1 MSLLNPLHQ
10 FSTFNTI
17 FTLSVLTA
25 GEVNSPNTTYK
36 VREPNHVLLRSG
48 GGATNKTT
56 TYYEDRLGIKLEY
69 FIDNVN
75 IESLVTNNSKTR
87 SSNATAISFD
97 VIEPYSMGLFL
108 QTLAIAAK
116 EAYGN
121 EYVNYLDTPYLLTIE
136 FIGYDDDGNP
146 IAIQD
151 NLTRHFPIQL
161 TDMQFDVSQSGSQYS
176 VEAIPWNETA
186 FFDQIERTNA
196 DIQITGRTVA
206 EVLQDGPY
214 SLSTVL
220 NANLAR
226 QVAEG
231 KEVEADSVAIIF
243 PQSIT
248 SSNNLG
254 TLQATQIDAA
264 QQNLNIDDAGVPG
277 AVITGFK
284 TGVLDSGVGQNTVD
298 PSIKNY
304 VDNFIRE
311 QGDDFSVA
319 ESIGLNDFGAAKII
333 DGFQEPGK
341 TPMPFESDQYKND
354 VFYRSDVTLDNEL
367 RVYNYGQNTKIT
379 KIIEDVILSSKWGQ
393 GLTSVSPDA
402 NGYVDWF
409 RVQSKVLL
417 DSDKTQQRHSGRLAR
432 TYIYEVVP
440 YKVHMS
446 TIQLP
451 TTGGPGY
458 GPMQSAVAKE
468 YNYIYTGENS
478 DILNFDIRLNAAFF
492 VGLKTDIGN
501 INNEHAT
508 GATQD
513 HSKQQDVEYVQVG
526 TGSGVENPGGLGKTG
541 NVLSSNT
548 SSAGGNGISN
558 SKISA
563 AQQFHNLIINSD
575 VDLLEL
581 DLDIFGDPYFM
592 ADSGMGN
599 YNSPEATLFLNGD
612 GTLDYQRSET
622 SVIVNFR
629 TPIDYND
636 NGGMYFPEDQSVAV
650 DAFSGLYRVLSI
662 TNTINGGKFTQRLN
676 LLRLRNQDEVPEEES
691 TPILQDGA
699 SGPYSPFG

>member
-1 MSLLNPLHQ
+1 MSLNNPLHQ

-25 GEVNSPNTTYK
+25 GEINSPNSTYK
-36 VREPNHVLLRSG
+36 IREPSHVLLRSG
-48 GGATNKTT
+48 GGAVNKTT

-75 IESLVTNNSKTR
+75 IESLVMNNSTTR

-97 VIEPYSMGLFL
+97 IIEPYSMGLFL
-108 QTLAIAAK
+108 QTIAIAAK

-121 EYVNYLDTPYLLTIE
+121 EYVNYLDTPYLLSIE
-136 FIGYDDDGNP
+136 FIGYDDDGYP
-146 IAIQD
+146 VAVQD
-151 NLTRHFPIQL
+151 NLTRHYPIQL
-161 TDMQFDVSQSGSQYS
+161 TDMQFDVSASGSQYS
-176 VEAIPWNETA
+176 IEAIPWNESA
-186 FFDQIERTNA
+186 FFDQIERTNS

-206 EVLQDGPY
+206 EVLQDGPF

-220 NANLAR
+220 NANLQR

-231 KEVEADSVAIIF
+231 KEVEADSIAIIF
-243 PQSIT
+243 PQSI
-248 SSNNLG
+248 SSTNNLG

-264 QQNLNIDDAGVPG
+264 QQNMDVANQGVPG
-277 AVITGFK
+277 AVISGFQ

-304 VDNFIRE
+304 VDNFVADQQE
-311 QGDDFSVA
+311 DFGVA
-319 ESIGLNDFGAAKII
+319 ESLGLNDFGAAKII
-333 DGFQEPGK
+333 DGFQETGK
-341 TPMPFESDQYKND
+341 TPMPTELKQYRND
-354 VFYRSDVTLDNEL
+354 VFNRSDITLDNEL
-367 RVYNYGQNTKIT
+367 RVYSYGQNTKIT
-379 KIIEDVILSSKWGQ
+379 KVIEDVILSSKWGQ
-393 GLTSVSPDA
+393 GLTEISPDT
-402 NGYVDWF
+402 NGYIDWF

-417 DSDKTQQRHSGRLAR
+417 DGNKTQQRHSGRLAR
-432 TYIYEVVP
+432 TYVYEVVP

-458 GPMQSAVAKE
+458 GPMQNSVAKE

-492 VGLKTDIGN
+492 VGLKTDLGN
-501 INNEHAT
+501 INNDHAT

-513 HSKQQDVEYVQVG
+513 NTNQTAVEYVQVS
-526 TGSGVENPGGLGKTG
+526 TSSGVENPGGLAKTG
-541 NVLSSNT
+541 NLLSSNT

-563 AQQFHNLIINSD
+563 AQQFHNLIVNSD

-599 YNSPEATLFLNGD
+599 YNSPESSLFVNSD
-612 GTLDYQRSET
+612 GSLDYQRSET

-636 NGGMYFPEDQSVAV
+636 ATGGMFFPEDQSIAV
-650 DAFSGLYRVLSI
+650 DAFSGLYRVLAIS
-662 TNTINGGKFTQRLN
+662 NTISGGKFTQRLN
-676 LLRLRNQDEVPEEES
+676 LLRLRNQDEVPQEE
-691 TPILQDGA
+691 TTTILQDGA
-699 SGPYSPFG
+699 TGPYTPF

>member
-1 MSLLNPLHQ
+1 MSLANPLHA

-17 FTLSVLTA
+17 FTLSVLTPA
-25 GEVNSPNTTYK
+25 EVNSPNSTYK
-36 VREPNHVLLRSG
+36 VREPEYTILRSG
-48 GGATNKTT
+48 GGATNKVT

-87 SSNATAISFD
+87 SSNATSITFD
-97 VIEPYSMGLFL
+97 IVEPYSMGLFL
-108 QTLAIAAK
+108 QTIAIAAK

-136 FIGYDDDGNP
+136 FAGYDDNGYPVVIN
-146 IAIQD
+146 D

-161 TDMQFDVSQSGSQYS
+161 TDMQFDVTAGGSQYAI
-176 VEAIPWNETA
+176 EAIPWNESA
-186 FFDQIERTNA
+186 FFDQIERTNS

-214 SLSTVL
+214 SLTSVL
-220 NANLAR
+220 NANLQR

-231 KEVEADSVAIIF
+231 KEVEADSIAIIF
-243 PQSIT
+243 PTSI
-248 SSNNLG
+248 SSTNNLG
-254 TLQATQIDAA
+254 TLQATQIQQAS
-264 QQNLNIDDAGVPG
+264 QNLDTSNAGVPG
-277 AVITGFK
+277 AVITGFQ
-284 TGVLDSGVGQNTVD
+284 TGVLDSGVGKSTVD

-304 VDNFIRE
+304 VNDFV
-311 QGDDFSVA
+311 QGQDSDFNVA
-319 ESIGLNDFGAAKII
+319 ESLGLNDFGAAKII
-333 DGFQEPGK
+333 DNFAETGK
-341 TPMPFESDQYKND
+341 TPMPSENAQYKND
-354 VFYRSDVTLDNEL
+354 VYNRQNITLDDEL
-367 RVYNYGQNTKIT
+367 RVYNYGQNTKVT

-393 GLTSVSPDA
+393 NLTSLSPDE

-417 DSDKTQQRHSGRLAR
+417 DGNKTQQRHSGRLAR
-432 TYIYEVVP
+432 TYVYEVVP

-446 TIQLP
+446 TIQMP
-451 TTGGPGY
+451 TQGGPGY
-458 GPMQSAVAKE
+458 SAMSNAVAKE

-492 VGLKTDIGN
+492 VGLKTELGN
-501 INNEHAT
+501 ITNDHIT
-508 GATQD
+508 GGTQD
-513 HSKQQDVEYVQVG
+513 NARQTAVEYVGVDQ
-526 TGSGVENPGGLGKTG
+526 SAGVENPGGLAKTG
-541 NVLSSNT
+541 NLLSSNT

-558 SKISA
+558 AKIAA

-599 YNSPEATLFLNGD
+599 YNSPEASLFLNSD
-612 GTLDYQRSET
+612 GSLDYQRSET

-629 TPIDYND
+629 TPIDYL
-636 NGGMYFPEDQSVAV
+636 GETMVFPEDQSVSV
-650 DAFSGLYRVLSI
+650 SAFSGLYRVLAI

-676 LLRLRNQDEVPEEES
+676 LLRLRNQDEVES
-691 TPILQDGA
+691 SSTTPILTDGA
-699 SGPYSPFG
+699 EGPSTPF

>member
-1 MSLLNPLHQ
+1 MALINPLHA

-25 GEVNSPNTTYK
+25 NEVNSPNSTYK
-36 VREPNHVLLRSG
+36 IREPSNVLLRSG

-75 IESLVTNNSKTR
+75 IESLVTNNSTTR
-87 SSNATAISFD
+87 SSNATSVNFE
-97 VIEPYSMGLFL
+97 VVEPYSMGLFL

-136 FIGYDDDGNP
+136 FIGYDDNGNP
-146 IAIQD
+146 VVVTD
-151 NLTRHFPIQL
+151 NLTRHYPIQL
-161 TDMQFDVSQSGSQYS
+161 TDLQFNVNSSGSTYNI
-176 VEAIPWNETA
+176 EAIPWNETA
-186 FFDQIERTNA
+186 FFDQIERTNS

-206 EVLQDGPY
+206 EVLQDGPF

-220 NANLAR
+220 NANLQR
-226 QVAEG
+226 QTAEG
-231 KEVEADSVAIIF
+231 KEVEADSIAIIF
-243 PQSIT
+243 PT
-248 SSNNLG
+248 SVSSTNNLG
-254 TLQATQIDAA
+254 TLQATQIGAA
-264 QQNLNIDDAGVPG
+264 QFIDVDNPGVPG
-277 AVITGFK
+277 AVISGFQTGI
-284 TGVLDSGVGQNTVD
+284 LDSGVGQNTID

-304 VDNFIRE
+304 VDNFVAT
-311 QGDDFSVA
+311 QGTQFGVA

-333 DGFQEPGK
+333 DGFSEAGK
-341 TPMPFESDQYKND
+341 SPMPTEGSKYKND
-354 VFYRSDVTLDNEL
+354 VFDRSNITLNDEL
-367 RVYNYGQNTKIT
+367 RVYNYGQNTKVT

-393 GLTSVSPDA
+393 GLTEVSPDS

-417 DSDKTQQRHSGRLAR
+417 DSNKTQQRHSGRLAR

-446 TIQLP
+446 TIQMP

-458 GPMQSAVAKE
+458 SPMANAVAKE
-468 YNYIYTGENS
+468 YNYIYTGANS
-478 DILNFDIRLNAAFF
+478 DIINFDIRLNAAFF
-492 VGLKTDIGN
+492 VGLKTDLGN
-501 INNEHAT
+501 ITGDHAT
-508 GATQD
+508 GNTQD
-513 HSKQQDVEYVQVG
+513 NTRQGAVEYVQIG
-526 TGSGVENPGGLGKTG
+526 GSSNAQNPGGLAKTG
-541 NVLSSNT
+541 NVLTSNT

-581 DLDIFGDPYFM
+581 DIDIFGDPYFM

-599 YNSPEATLFLNGD
+599 YNSTEAALFLNSD
-612 GTLDYQRSET
+612 GSLDYQRSET

-629 TPIDYND
+629 TPIDYNE
-636 NGGMYFPEDQSVAV
+636 NNTMYFPEDQSIAV
-650 DAFSGLYRVLSI
+650 NAFSGLYRVLTI
-662 TNTINGGKFTQRLN
+662 TNTINSGKFTQRLN
-676 LLRLRNQDEVPEEES
+676 LLRLRNQDEVPSEDS
-691 TPILQDGA
+691 QPILQSGQ
-699 SGPYSPFG
+699 SGPYSPF

>member
-1 MSLLNPLHQ
+1 MALLNPLHQ

-25 GEVNSPNTTYK
+25 SEVNSPNTTYK
-36 VREPNHVLLRSG
+36 VREPSHVILRSG

-75 IESLVTNNSKTR
+75 IESLVTNNSRTR
-87 SSNATAISFD
+87 SSNATAVTFD
-97 VIEPYSMGLFL
+97 IIEPYSMGLFL
-108 QTLAIAAK
+108 QTIAIAAK

-146 IAIQD
+146 VAIQD
-151 NLTRHFPIQL
+151 NLTRHYPIQL
-161 TDMQFDVSQSGSQYS
+161 TDMQFDVSQSGSQYA
-176 VEAIPWNETA
+176 VEAIPWNESA
-186 FFDQIERTNA
+186 FFDQIERTNS
-196 DIQITGRTVA
+196 DVQITGRTVA

-220 NANLAR
+220 NANLQR

-231 KEVEADSVAIIF
+231 KEVEADSIAIIF
-243 PQSIT
+243 PTSI
-248 SSNNLG
+248 SSGNNLG

-264 QQNLNIDDAGVPG
+264 SQNLDTNNQGIPG
-277 AVITGFK
+277 AVITGFQ

-304 VDNFIRE
+304 VDNFVRE
-311 QGDDFSVA
+311 QSDDFGVA
-319 ESIGLNDFGAAKII
+319 AAVGLNDFGAAKII
-333 DGFQEPGK
+333 DGFQEQGR
-341 TPMPFESDQYKND
+341 TPMPFENKQYKND
-354 VFYRSDVTLDNEL
+354 VFDRSDITLDNEL
-367 RVYNYGQNTKIT
+367 RVYSYGQNTKIT

-393 GLTSVSPDA
+393 GLTSISPDA

-417 DSDKTQQRHSGRLAR
+417 DSNKTQQRHSGRLAR

-451 TTGGPGY
+451 TAGGPGY
-458 GPMQSAVAKE
+458 GPMRSSVAKE

-492 VGLKTDIGN
+492 VGLKTDLGN

-513 HSKQQDVEYVQVG
+513 NARQTAVEYVQVEQG
-526 TGSGVENPGGLGKTG
+526 GGSENPGGLAKTG

-558 SKISA
+558 SKIAA

-599 YNSPEATLFLNGD
+599 YNSPEASLFLNSD
-612 GTLDYQRSET
+612 GSLDYQRSET
-622 SVIVNFR
+622 SVLVQFR
-629 TPIDYND
+629 TPIDYNET
-636 NGGMYFPEDQSVAV
+636 GGMYFPEDQSIAV

-662 TNTINGGKFTQRLN
+662 TNTISGGKFTQRLN

-699 SGPYSPFG
+699 SGPYSPFD